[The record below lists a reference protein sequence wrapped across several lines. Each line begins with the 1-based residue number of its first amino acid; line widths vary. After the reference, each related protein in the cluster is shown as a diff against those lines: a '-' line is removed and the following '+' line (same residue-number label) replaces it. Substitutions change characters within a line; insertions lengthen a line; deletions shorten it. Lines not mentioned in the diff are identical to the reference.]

1 MDSITAFYNARKGE
15 NPTLF
20 ITTALS
26 IAGFLFLSLKIFSF
40 VRLLLSIFVLPGKSV
55 SSSQLATSQKDSH

>member
-1 MDSITAFYNARKGE
+1 MDSITAFYNGRKGE
-15 NPTLF
+15 NSTL
-20 ITTALS
+20 IVSTALS

-55 SSSQLATSQKDSH
+55 SSSQLQPLKGSH

>member
-1 MDSITAFYNARKGE
+1 MDSITAFYNGRKGE
-15 NPTLF
+15 SSTL
-20 ITTALS
+20 IVSTALS

-55 SSSQLATSQKDSH
+55 SSSQLQPLKGSH